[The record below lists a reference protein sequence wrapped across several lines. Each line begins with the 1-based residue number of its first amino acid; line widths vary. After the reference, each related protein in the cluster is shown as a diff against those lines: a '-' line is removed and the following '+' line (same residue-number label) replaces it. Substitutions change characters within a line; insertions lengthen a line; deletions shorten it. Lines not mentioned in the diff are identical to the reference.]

1 MLTRFIFLFGV
12 TIENEYNGV
21 ICGPSQAVQAPSFLP
36 MGDVNIEHPPAMHS
50 AVGTNNGK

>member
-36 MGDVNIEHPPAMHS
+36 MGDVNIEHPPPMHS
-50 AVGTNNGK
+50 AVGTNNGQ